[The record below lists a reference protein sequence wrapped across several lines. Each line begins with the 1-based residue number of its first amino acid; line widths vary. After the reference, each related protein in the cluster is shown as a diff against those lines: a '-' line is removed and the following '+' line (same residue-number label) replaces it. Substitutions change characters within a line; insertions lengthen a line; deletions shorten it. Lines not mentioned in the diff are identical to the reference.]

1 MTILFVKIR
10 GFCLQRL
17 VFSRKNS
24 KFSYSR
30 DFISP
35 GMTILLVKIRGFCM
49 RRLAFYVK
57 TRGFRTVEPFGGVQW
72 GSVWLLFGVL
82 VRENT
87 RFLCAEA
94 SFLRKNTRISR
105 SGPFGGSIG
114 ALLGCCL
121 LSFGSLWGPATAKL
135 RVFTYKTEVHG
146 VRLVPCSGP

>member
-1 MTILFVKIR
+1 MSLMFFDQSRNDHFIR
-10 GFCLQRL
+10 ENTRFLHAEASFLRENST
-17 VFSRKNS
+17 FSH
-24 KFSYSR
+24 SR
-30 DFISP
+30 
-35 GMTILLVKIRGFCM
+35 
-49 RRLAFYVK
+49 AYW
-57 TRGFRTVEPFGGVQW
+57 GVQW
-72 GSVWLLFGVL
+72 GSVWLLFGVS

-94 SFLRKNTRISR
+94 SFLRKNTRFSH

-146 VRLVPCSGP
+146 VRLVRCSGP